1 MMDSYN
7 AVENIIKNLHNNIN
21 KGKSNSL
28 YLYGKSGIGKTTMVK
43 NILSSNHI
51 DYLYYDIN
59 CLKDRNHF
67 NDVFY
72 SANGNVNILNCFH
85 GQNDKHIVYII
96 DNIDH
101 IQNNEKVFLGNIIK
115 AIRPRK
121 KTKKEIETG
130 AKKNKK
136 GKGVQNLDNIVVFIG
151 TNVYEKKIKELLKI
165 ASSYELKKHEKT
177 HFNKL
182 IDGIVNI
189 EPSRRLDFYNFCN
202 NDYQKINLIQRIIQ
216 KCENQQH
223 NMQKDLKYQS
233 VMEHLLQQRQLSNY
247 NENIIYCVNKLLFF
261 PKKMKNDI
269 YIHDNDK
276 TIVSLLF
283 HENVI
288 DYLSSARDYS
298 FYKNFLKNI
307 CDGDYLDRV
316 CFQKQIWIL
325 NEMTYYLKVDKNY
338 EEYNKLK
345 QANSY
350 IKYLQKHNIKYDKM
364 KNNDKNYALKEQ
376 KSLYEECMQQEEK
389 CFDRDILLKTQSR
402 FTKVLTKYSTEYNN
416 NNFIICLC
424 KKLNMDRKS
433 LFNTFY
439 THYEDEEFYS
449 KLDAYD
455 ISKLDIR
462 RMNTLIFNDK
472 TN

>member
-1 MMDSYN
+1 MTNSYN
-7 AVENIIKNLHNNIN
+7 AVENIIKSLHTNIYN
-21 KGKSNSL
+21 GKSNSL
-28 YLYGKSGIGKTTMVK
+28 YLYGKSGIGKTTMIK
-43 NILSSNHI
+43 DILKSNKI

-72 SANGNVNILNCFH
+72 STNGNVNIMNCFK
-85 GQNDKHIVYII
+85 GNTDKKIIYII

-130 AKKNKK
+130 TKKQKKN
-136 GKGVQNLDNIVVFIG
+136 KGVQNLDNIVIFIG
-151 TNVYEKKIKELLKI
+151 TNIYEKKIKELLKI
-165 ASSYELKKHEKT
+165 SSSFELKKQNQE
-177 HFNKL
+177 HFHN
-182 IDGIVNI
+182 IINNIVNFDNCKRI
-189 EPSRRLDFYNFCN
+189 DYYNFCN
-202 NDYQKINLIQRIIQ
+202 NDYQKINLMKRIMQ
-216 KCENQQH
+216 KCNIDK
-223 NMQKDLKYQS
+223 NINNKFYNNGIINI
-233 VMEHLLQQRQLSNY
+233 LLRETQTSDY
-247 NENIIYCVNKLLFF
+247 NENIIYCVNKLLFY
-261 PKKMKNDI
+261 PKYMKGDI

-288 DYLSSARDYS
+288 DYLKTSRDYK

-345 QANSY
+345 QANTY
-350 IKYLQKHNIKYDKM
+350 IKFLEKKGIQETNISPTDNSNNKENEQLYHECI
-364 KNNDKNYALKEQ
+364 KNESKIFNKD
-376 KSLYEECMQQEEK
+376 SV
-389 CFDRDILLKTQSR
+389 LKTQSR

-424 KKLNMDRKS
+424 KKLNMDRKT
-433 LFNTFY
+433 LFNVFFTNYEDDEFY
-439 THYEDEEFYS
+439 T
-449 KLDAYD
+449 KLEGYD

-462 RMNTLIFNDK
+462 RMNSLIFNDK
-472 TN
+472 